1 MKLNRSE
8 LERGFQNK
16 LFDIPVEGLQL
27 QEVQVGGGKM
37 ECILSA
43 EAIPEG
49 FKISGSITIRYMESC
64 DRCLDSFVDEHTS
77 AITCILTPNKELI
90 DESDPD
96 VILFTGADHE
106 VDLGTIFRDAILL
119 EESFKRLCREDCKGL
134 CPSCGINKNSGEC
147 SCAEDDSNSPWDAL
161 KQM

>member
-16 LFDIPVEGLQL
+16 LFDIPAEGLQL

-64 DRCLDSFVDEHTS
+64 DRCLESFVDEPTS

-119 EESFKRLCREDCKGL
+119 EESFK
-134 CPSCGINKNSGEC
+134 GINKNSGEC

>member
-1 MKLNRSE
+1 MKINRSE

-16 LFDIPVEGLQL
+16 LFDIPAEGLQL
-27 QEVQVGGGKM
+27 QEVQIEDGKM

-77 AITCILTPNKELI
+77 EIKCILTPNNELI
-90 DESDPD
+90 DESVPD
-96 VILFTGADHE
+96 VIQFTGSDHE
-106 VDLGTIFRDAILL
+106 VDLGTLFRDAILL
-119 EESFKRLCREDCKGL
+119 EESFKRLCSEDCRGL
-134 CPSCGINKNSGEC
+134 CSSCGINKNSAKCDC
-147 SCAEDDSNSPWDAL
+147 SEDASNSPWDTL